1 MSKPR
6 TPKPLSPEARAKLRE
21 EEALRVLRQMVRE
34 QDAGQPATASLPKA
48 ARNAG
53 KLPADRLQA
62 EYDKAKFDAARAK
75 LFEYWSDAD

>member
-1 MSKPR
+1 
-6 TPKPLSPEARAKLRE
+6 
-21 EEALRVLRQMVRE
+21 MVRE
-34 QDAGQPATASLPKA
+34 QDAGKPATASLPKA